1 MMGLTREEAVS
12 HLTSLDGQVT
22 LIVQYRKEGKLASIL
37 QILFNFGFF
46 LSFFLNYLT
55 LHVCYD
61 NNVLNIQ
68 CM

>member
-37 QILFNFGFF
+37 LILFNFVFF
-46 LSFFLNYLT
+46 RFLFF
-55 LHVCYD
+55 
-61 NNVLNIQ
+61 
-68 CM
+68 